1 MDYVIFTDTS
11 ANLPDK
17 VVREYGLRQI
27 PFFYCPPEHPEGIPC
42 PGSEEFDGSA
52 YYNAI
57 RRGAVVT
64 TSQINVH
71 QYVNA
76 MDPVL
81 EAGHDILF
89 VGMSSGIS
97 GAYHSATQAAHILSE
112 QYPER
117 RIRTVDTL
125 SASLGEGLLVIEAAK
140 MRDAGVEL
148 DEVADRLNSLRMRM
162 GQIFTVDDLFCL
174 KRGGRLSGAAALL
187 GTALGIKPILCSN
200 AQGQI
205 LSCAKV
211 RGRRA
216 SIQALADRYD
226 QLVEKPEQQCIGI
239 AHCDC
244 YPDVQTLITLLNR
257 NHPPR
262 EIMTVMYEPVTG
274 AHVGPGALA
283 LFFFGNPASREL
295 AKS

>member
-17 VVREYGLRQI
+17 VVREYGLRLI

-57 RRGAVVT
+57 RGGAVVT

-97 GAYHSATQAAHILSE
+97 GAYHSATQA
-112 QYPER
+112 
-117 RIRTVDTL
+117 
-125 SASLGEGLLVIEAAK
+125 SLGEGLLVIEAAK
-140 MRDAGVEL
+140 MRDAGVGL

-226 QLVEKPEQQCIGI
+226 QLVEEPEQQCIGI

>member
-1 MDYVIFTDTS
+1 M
-11 ANLPDK
+11 
-17 VVREYGLRQI
+17 
-27 PFFYCPPEHPEGIPC
+27 
-42 PGSEEFDGSA
+42 
-52 YYNAI
+52 
-57 RRGAVVT
+57 
-64 TSQINVH
+64 
-71 QYVNA
+71 
-76 MDPVL
+76 
-81 EAGHDILF
+81 
-89 VGMSSGIS
+89 
-97 GAYHSATQAAHILSE
+97 
-112 QYPER
+112 
-117 RIRTVDTL
+117 DTL

-140 MRDAGVEL
+140 MRDAGVGL

>member
-1 MDYVIFTDTS
+1 M
-11 ANLPDK
+11 
-17 VVREYGLRQI
+17 
-27 PFFYCPPEHPEGIPC
+27 
-42 PGSEEFDGSA
+42 
-52 YYNAI
+52 
-57 RRGAVVT
+57 T

-140 MRDAGVEL
+140 MRDAGVGL
-148 DEVADRLNSLRMRM
+148 DEVADRLKSLRMRM

-239 AHCDC
+239 A
-244 YPDVQTLITLLNR
+244 LRLLSGRADADHVTQPQSPPARDHDRHVRACNR
-257 NHPPR
+257 R
-262 EIMTVMYEPVTG
+262 ARRTRRAG
-274 AHVGPGALA
+274 AVLLRKPCQPGAGKVVNLT
-283 LFFFGNPASREL
+283 GGRQ
-295 AKS
+295 

>member
-57 RRGAVVT
+57 RGGAVVT

-140 MRDAGVEL
+140 MRDAGVGL

-205 LSCAKV
+205 LSC
-211 RGRRA
+211 G
-216 SIQALADRYD
+216 
-226 QLVEKPEQQCIGI
+226 
-239 AHCDC
+239 
-244 YPDVQTLITLLNR
+244 
-257 NHPPR
+257 NH
-262 EIMTVMYEPVTG
+262 
-274 AHVGPGALA
+274 
-283 LFFFGNPASREL
+283 
-295 AKS
+295 